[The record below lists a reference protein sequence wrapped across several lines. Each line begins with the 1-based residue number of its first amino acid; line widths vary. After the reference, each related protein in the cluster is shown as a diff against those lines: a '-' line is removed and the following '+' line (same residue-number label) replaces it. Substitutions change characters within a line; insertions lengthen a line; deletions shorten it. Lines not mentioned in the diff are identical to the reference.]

1 MSDRGVFAASFLTAI
16 LIVAGA
22 FVLPQF
28 FFFVLAKSAV
38 FVAIAVM
45 AYFGEDL
52 FTYMLGVVYPL
63 LWFVIDIGVGSFV
76 GDFRALAH
84 FAAWTNASTP
94 ESPLIGLARL
104 AAIVLVIASYR
115 AWRKEVRERFW
126 GRTFVVC
133 LLISLAY
140 AALLA
145 AWYSRIAA
153 S

>member
-28 FFFVLAKSAV
+28 FLFVLAKSAV

-45 AYFGEDL
+45 AFFGEDQYS
-52 FTYMLGVVYPL
+52 YMLGIVYPL
-63 LWFVIDIGVGSFV
+63 LWFVIDLGVGGFIS
-76 GDFRALAH
+76 DFRALAH
-84 FAAWTNASTP
+84 FAAWSNASTP
-94 ESPLIGLARL
+94 ESPLMGLARL
-104 AAIVLVIASYR
+104 SAIVLVIASFR

-133 LLISLAY
+133 LLIALAY
-140 AALLA
+140 AALLG
-145 AWYSRIAA
+145 AWYTRLA
-153 S
+153 